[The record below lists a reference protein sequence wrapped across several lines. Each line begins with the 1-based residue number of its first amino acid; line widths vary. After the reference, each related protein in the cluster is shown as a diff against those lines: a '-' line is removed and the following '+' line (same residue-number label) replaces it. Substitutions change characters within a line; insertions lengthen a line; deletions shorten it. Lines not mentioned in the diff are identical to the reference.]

1 MSQEVRRVFTGD
13 SRTLISMYLKQ
24 ANASGVLTAV
34 DLTGLSSGAVQ
45 FEMYDAATHASVIAL
60 TATGVTFSADATG
73 LVNYMF
79 TTPVTIPAGFYD
91 AWFVLTVAGKTDH
104 FPAGNETLRIAHF
117 LPTPLLIPRR
127 ADYLTDITLDPNAP
141 AVFRPPLI
149 SQ

>member
-104 FPAGNETLRIAHF
+104 FPAGNETLRIEVRDHSQTGRDA
-117 LPTPLLIPRR
+117 
-127 ADYLTDITLDPNAP
+127 YQ
-141 AVFRPPLI
+141 AVVDAG
-149 SQ
+149 